1 MLKHAKIPLFPLN
14 LVALPKEKIPL
25 HIFEEKYKNMIS
37 DCISNKKPFGIIQIK
52 DKKIANIGCSMNV
65 YKVLKKYNNGE
76 YDIICKGVERFKI
89 NKIDKQNDLWYA
101 EVSFFNEDYK
111 SINKEFF
118 DQILDKYLKI
128 LISSNAKINIQNE
141 VDKKNSFDFTKNVIL
156 PRQIK
161 QIFLNLNNEK
171 ERLEFINQFLD
182 SISIES
188 KKMFDSQKNIYN

>member
-1 MLKHAKIPLFPLN
+1 M
-14 LVALPKEKIPL
+14 
-25 HIFEEKYKNMIS
+25 
-37 DCISNKKPFGIIQIK
+37 
-52 DKKIANIGCSMNV
+52 ANIGCAMKV

-76 YDIICKGVERFKI
+76 YDIICQGVERFKI

-101 EVSFFNEDYK
+101 EVSFNEDYK
-111 SINKEFF
+111 SISKEFF

-141 VDKKNSFDFTKNVIL
+141 IDKEFIRLYQKRNST
-156 PRQIK
+156 REIK
-161 QIFLNLNNEK
+161 QIFLTLNNEK

-188 KKMFDSQKNIYN
+188 KDV

>member
-52 DKKIANIGCSMNV
+52 DKKMANIGCSMNV

-188 KKMFDSQKNIYN
+188 KKMFDSQKNI

>member
-52 DKKIANIGCSMNV
+52 DKKMANIGCSMNV

>member
-1 MLKHAKIPLFPLN
+1 MCDERVQGFKKH
-14 LVALPKEKIPL
+14 
-25 HIFEEKYKNMIS
+25 
-37 DCISNKKPFGIIQIK
+37 
-52 DKKIANIGCSMNV
+52 
-65 YKVLKKYNNGE
+65 NNGE
-76 YDIICKGVERFKI
+76 YDIICQGVERFKI

-141 VDKKNSFDFTKNVIL
+141 IDKKNSFDFTKNVIL
-156 PRQIK
+156 PREIK

-188 KKMFDSQKNIYN
+188 KKMYDSQKNIYN

>member
-37 DCISNKKPFGIIQIK
+37 DCISNKEPFGIIRIK
-52 DKKIANIGCSMNV
+52 DKKMANIGCAVNV

-141 VDKKNSFDFTKNVIL
+141 IDKKNSFDFTKNVIL
-156 PRQIK
+156 PREIK

-188 KKMFDSQKNIYN
+188 KKMYDSQKNIYN

>member
-37 DCISNKKPFGIIQIK
+37 DCISNKEPFGIIRIK
-52 DKKIANIGCSMNV
+52 DKKMANIGCAMNV
-65 YKVLKKYNNGE
+65 YKVLKNYNNGE

-141 VDKKNSFDFTKNVIL
+141 IDKKNSFDFTKNVIL
-156 PRQIK
+156 PREIK

-188 KKMFDSQKNIYN
+188 KKMYDSQKNIYN

>member
-37 DCISNKKPFGIIQIK
+37 DCISNKEPFGIIRIK
-52 DKKIANIGCSMNV
+52 DKKMANIGCAMNV

-141 VDKKNSFDFTKNVIL
+141 IDKKNSFDFTKNVIL
-156 PRQIK
+156 PREIK

-188 KKMFDSQKNIYN
+188 KKMYDSQKNIYN

>member
-25 HIFEEKYKNMIS
+25 HIFEEKYKKMITN
-37 DCISNKKPFGIIQIK
+37 CISNKEPFGIIRIK
-52 DKKIANIGCSMNV
+52 DKKMANIGCTMNV
-65 YKVLKKYNNGE
+65 YKVLKQYNNGE

-89 NKIDKQNDLWYA
+89 NKIDRQKDLWYA

-111 SINKEFF
+111 SVNKEFF

-128 LISSNAKINIQNE
+128 LISSNAKINIQSE
-141 VDKKNSFDFTKNVIL
+141 VDKKNSFDFTKNVLL
-156 PRQIK
+156 PREIK

-182 SISIES
+182 SISVES
-188 KKMFDSQKNIYN
+188 KKMYDSQKNMYN